1 MKISTKGRYG
11 LKAMIDIGAYSVD
24 NNCVCIKNI
33 AERQGISEN
42 YLEQLIA
49 QLKKAGLVASI
60 RGANGGYILTRAT
73 NEITVGD
80 VLRAL
85 EDDLQVTKCAG
96 QSFDSCGNS
105 SCNKCVTKNVWEKL
119 TESVNSAADSIT
131 LSELVN
137 DFKQLNI

>member
-11 LKAMIDIGAYSVD
+11 LKAMIDIGAYSVN

-60 RGANGGYILTRAT
+60 RGANGGYILTRDT
-73 NEITVGD
+73 KEITVGD

-85 EDDLQVTKCAG
+85 EDDLQITKCAG
-96 QSFDSCGNS
+96 QKLTSCGNS
-105 SCNKCVTKNVWEKL
+105 NCSKCVTKNVWEKL
-119 TESVNSAADSIT
+119 TESVNTAADSIT
-131 LSELVN
+131 LADLVN
-137 DFKQLNI
+137 DFKEINI